1 MYYCG
6 CSLAEDER
14 VRCSI
19 YRFVCHLYS
28 YYLLAVSMD
37 CGISNKMRLT
47 LLLWIHHCVNQAAS
61 RKWLVVIHHGKF
73 I

>member
-14 VRCSI
+14 ARCSI

-37 CGISNKMRLT
+37 CGTSNKMRLT
-47 LLLWIHHCVNQAAS
+47 LLYYGYTIA
-61 RKWLVVIHHGKF
+61 
-73 I
+73 